1 MKKLFVVHSIDN
13 IKKEEPRNIFE
24 CVYRKEIDKNISTL
38 KFNENQLNINNSF
51 QSTISNSS
59 AESRKY
65 SLNIPCQESSSSFVL
80 NTSSNS
86 NNKKKYKK
94 KFLGKKVKF
103 QFHIIKDDTDN
114 MKNNESQNINK
125 IIIKENEKNVF
136 SIKDI
141 LTNIKTFNKNNHK
154 EKIEIKAFLNEGRW
168 SNEEHIKF
176 IEALVK
182 YGKNWKNIKKYI
194 GTRTT
199 TQARSH
205 AQKFL
210 LKLKMFK
217 DDNSPFDFNSNNI
230 KNLSNVIEE
239 IKRKKN
245 NNEDEGQYLINT
257 LINLSETI
265 TRENQEF
272 NYCVRKLKKKLKK
285 MKKIKIEE
293 TTTDNNILNNDRKDL
308 NNSND
313 HIMFNIELN
322 QQDLKDPEKIEV
334 TTENKYNNY
343 ESANEEKINVIKE
356 NNIKIE
362 EPNLP
367 TNDNGIPLFEDNS
380 IKYNDYLYNS
390 DRKLVVDDGVG
401 YYLDDFDIVNYNN
414 TSLRVKNYY
423 FNIFFESSSIIN
435 KHFFS

>member
-1 MKKLFVVHSIDN
+1 
-13 IKKEEPRNIFE
+13 
-24 CVYRKEIDKNISTL
+24 
-38 KFNENQLNINNSF
+38 
-51 QSTISNSS
+51 
-59 AESRKY
+59 
-65 SLNIPCQESSSSFVL
+65 
-80 NTSSNS
+80 
-86 NNKKKYKK
+86 
-94 KFLGKKVKF
+94 
-103 QFHIIKDDTDN
+103 

-245 NNEDEGQYLINT
+245 NNEDEEQYLINT